1 MCERSAF
8 RTATVNGTVYFGP
21 WSLIASALSLDRPS
35 LAQLRAEFPCA
46 FQPLGDGREF
56 AVSSV
61 GLTDIACAYGRAVQL
76 LMSVPET
83 PKYAC
88 PLRAFDRWL
97 QQPRVCARPWLIRA
111 VSCVWSADTPWLP
124 EQALLALFGA
134 QNSAHPERLSQP
146 NAHAHAQ
153 QPSLD
158 RVIYD
163 FANERIDGT
172 RLTTKLTP
180 SGSRLATLTTGLQ
193 SPE

>member
-1 MCERSAF
+1 LCERSAF

-97 QQPRVCARPWLIRA
+97 QQPRVCARPGLIRA
-111 VSCVWSADTPWLP
+111 VSCVWSADTAWLP
-124 EQALLALFGA
+124 
-134 QNSAHPERLSQP
+134 NRRCWRCSAHKIQR
-146 NAHAHAQ
+146 
-153 QPSLD
+153 
-158 RVIYD
+158 
-163 FANERIDGT
+163 
-172 RLTTKLTP
+172 TP
-180 SGSRLATLTTGLQ
+180 SGFPNPTRTRTHSSPRSTASFTTLPTSASTFRP
-193 SPE
+193 SAFRRRS